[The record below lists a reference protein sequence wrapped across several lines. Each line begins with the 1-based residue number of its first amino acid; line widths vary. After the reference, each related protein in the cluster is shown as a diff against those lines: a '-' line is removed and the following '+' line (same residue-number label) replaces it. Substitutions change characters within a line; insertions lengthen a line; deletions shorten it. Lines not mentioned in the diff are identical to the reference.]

1 MKTLSYA
8 ALAAALAFA
17 APALAQAP
25 KPGATTASP
34 PTTTPS
40 GSSTSTPSAKA
51 TTGASASTTDAA
63 SAGAAGTNASVTT
76 GMSVKDNTGALIGE
90 VTDVKADASGKSVAT
105 IKMGTNTFSVDAAN
119 LAVADGAATVNASQA
134 DIAKMIKK

>member
-17 APALAQAP
+17 APALAQPTSGAGAAGP
-25 KPGATTASP
+25 PATTSS
-34 PTTTPS
+34 TPS
-40 GSSTSTPSAKA
+40 TTTPSAKA
-51 TTGASASTTDAA
+51 TTGAGASTTGAA

-90 VTDVKADASGKSVAT
+90 VTEVKADASGKSVAT
-105 IKMGTNTFSVDAAN
+105 IKMGANTFSVDAAN

-134 DIAKMIKK
+134 DISKMLKK

>member
-25 KPGATTASP
+25 KPDATTASP
-34 PTTTPS
+34 PTSTSAP
-40 GSSTSTPSAKA
+40 STSTPSAKA
-51 TTGASASTTDAA
+51 TTGTSASTTGAA

-119 LAVADGAATVNASQA
+119 LGVADGAATINASQA